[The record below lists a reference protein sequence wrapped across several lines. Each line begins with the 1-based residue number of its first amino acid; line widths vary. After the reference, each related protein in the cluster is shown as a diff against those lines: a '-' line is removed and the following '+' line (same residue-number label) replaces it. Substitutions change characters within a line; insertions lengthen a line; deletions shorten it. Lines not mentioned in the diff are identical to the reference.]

1 MHIVSCQPEVQGA
14 DCDLLTV
21 LRRASGLKELTG
33 PFLGQNPSHP
43 SFPPLFTGW
52 NMGLSFFFNSPDAPH
67 LSQFILHPA
76 EGTQSHRDALIAGF
90 MFLQIFGGHVG
101 MPLLLLTAALSKK
114 VQRNPMLI
122 NFCVTWLIYA
132 TSFTLVLYAGKQ
144 VGPEP
149 PVGLCIIQAAFV
161 YGAPVMASMAGLS
174 LVLHLWLSLQTG
186 KGVLARAAGGWRFML
201 LLGSPY
207 ILFLAFSVTMVILGS
222 LKQDAVSRSRY
233 LFYCTIN
240 LPYVNAVPATSGF
253 IMLAI
258 ILFEVLT
265 GIELYRR
272 QKAFKTMGRTQHD
285 SPPMHLFIRVGIFS
299 LYSVL
304 ALVGCIAFWAS
315 TGDTL
320 PYFIQ
325 ASLPTAAFIIFGTQE
340 DFLRAWGVIALAG
353 FISRPFRCQSP
364 SKESS
369 NSKAIHVVL
378 PASNLTRQDTLDD
391 SLPPDAP
398 KNNIIY
404 EKDVQIV

>member
-1 MHIVSCQPEVQGA
+1 
-14 DCDLLTV
+14 
-21 LRRASGLKELTG
+21 
-33 PFLGQNPSHP
+33 
-43 SFPPLFTGW
+43 
-52 NMGLSFFFNSPDAPH
+52 MGLSFFFNSPDTPP

-76 EGTQSHRDALIAGF
+76 EGTQSHRDALIVGF

-101 MPLLLLTAALSKK
+101 MPLLLLTATFSKK

-149 PVGLCIIQAAFV
+149 PAELCIIQAAFV
-161 YGAPVMASMAGLS
+161 YGAPVMASMAVLS

-186 KGVLARAAGGWRFML
+186 KGVLARAAGGWCFML

-207 ILFLAFSVTMVILGS
+207 VLFLAFSVTMVILGS

-272 QKAFKTMGRTQHD
+272 RKAFKTMGRTQHD
-285 SPPMHLFIRVGIFS
+285 GPPIHLFIRVGIFN

-315 TGDTL
+315 AGDTL

-325 ASLPTAAFIIFGTQE
+325 ASLPTAAFIIIGTQE
-340 DFLRAWGVIALAG
+340 DFLCAWGIIALAE
-353 FISRPFRCQSP
+353 FISRPFQHQSP

-391 SLPPDAP
+391 SLPPAVP
-398 KNNIIY
+398 KKDIIW